1 MNPHNGND
9 ANKDGA
15 PCTRRHPRI
24 VRVLKWCFRG
34 ILLVIMPSTAV
45 LIWGHVPLVHM
56 YDAAY
61 SAVELGDRSDHV
73 VELFGP
79 PHEIRPPL
87 QNGEVV
93 LYVYRVYPLLL
104 GENPH
109 VRTQWRIGI
118 DGSNRVVSRHRSDG
132 PC

>member
-1 MNPHNGND
+1 MNSQNGNE

-15 PCTRRHPRI
+15 PCTRRRPRI
-24 VRVLKWCFRG
+24 VRVIKQCFLG
-34 ILLVIMPSTAV
+34 ILYIIIPSTVV
-45 LIWGHVPLVHM
+45 LIWGHIPMVRL

-61 SAVELGDRSDHV
+61 SAVEVGDRSDHV
-73 VELFGP
+73 IELFGP
-79 PHEIRPPL
+79 PHEIRPAL
-87 QNGEVV
+87 QNGDVV
-93 LYVYRVYPLLL
+93 EYVYRVYPLLL

-118 DGSNRVVSRHRSDG
+118 DRSNRVVLRHRSDG